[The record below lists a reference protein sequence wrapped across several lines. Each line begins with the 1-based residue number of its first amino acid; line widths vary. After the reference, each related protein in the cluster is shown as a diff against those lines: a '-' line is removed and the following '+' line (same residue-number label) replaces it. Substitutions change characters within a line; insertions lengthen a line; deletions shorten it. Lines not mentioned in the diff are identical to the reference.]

1 MIVVTTYDSPD
12 IDGIACS
19 IAYTELLNKLKKEA
33 EATYFGV
40 LGLEVE
46 FVKKYTN
53 YFPIKKHEG
62 KYADDTQFVIVD
74 TTDPNGIEP
83 SIPPEKII
91 EIFDHRQQVFLEK
104 YVNAKIKI
112 ELVGSCATLITEEFK
127 KNNVEPSENVAIYLY
142 SAIIS
147 NTINFKNL
155 VTTQRD
161 KDAVNWLKNFM
172 SLPKDYI
179 KMMFSSKSNVTSDNL
194 YDVIDQDF
202 AINKYKDKT
211 IGIAQIEITDLE
223 ARIKDWGEKLPE
235 VLNRLK
241 EENNL
246 DYVFFSGIDIF
257 EGFNIFYSVDE
268 KSRKLFSKAL
278 EIPNLKSG
286 YKTKEIIMRK
296 QIWPKLGKLAGS
308 F

>member
-1 MIVVTTYDSPD
+1 MIVVTTYNSPD

-19 IAYTELLNKLKKEA
+19 IAYTELLNNLKKEA

-53 YFPIKKHEG
+53 YFPIEKHKG
-62 KYADDTQFVIVD
+62 KYAADTQFVIVD

-83 SIPPEKII
+83 SIPPAKIM

-104 YVNAKIKI
+104 YINAKTKI

-127 KNNVEPSENVAIYLY
+127 RNNLEPSENAAIYLY

-147 NTINFKNL
+147 NTVNFKNL

-161 KDAVNWLKNFM
+161 KDATNWLKNFM
-172 SLPKDYI
+172 TIPDDYI
-179 KMMFSSKSNVTSDNL
+179 KTMFNSKSNVNSNNL
-194 YDVIDQDF
+194 YEVLDQDF
-202 AINKYKDKT
+202 AVNKYGNKI

-223 ARIKDWGEKLPE
+223 AKIKAWSEKLPE

-241 EENNL
+241 KENNL

-257 EGFNIFYSVDE
+257 EGFNFFYSIDE
-268 KSRKLFSKAL
+268 ESKKLFSKAL
-278 EIPNLKSG
+278 EIPDLKPG

-296 QIWPKLGKLAGS
+296 QIWPKLGKLVAS